1 MNKTFFVQLSPTSD
15 HSVFL
20 KSKKRKLPLQP
31 VSLNLYI
38 LLLFAFL
45 APQMVSADDN
55 PREKRIMLQLRQEVK
70 SNDCHPFCK
79 NNMIGNSAIDDIHK
93 QVQVNKIKKIT
104 AGQATGKYIYV
115 VELAK
120 NENIEEVITRYEKT
134 GQIIHAEPDHL
145 GFAGGKQFYSQASAV
160 PDDAFFNRQWSLQND
175 GSFTLSPATEGSDI
189 DMPAAWEIETG
200 DTDLIIAILDS
211 GVNTNEPDINERLWK
226 NPGEQVDGETINN
239 EVDEDENGYID
250 DHIGWDFANN
260 DNGVADGSGHGSN
273 IAGIIGAQANNEIG
287 YTGINWHSKLMN
299 LKALDDE
306 LNGWYSWWID
316 AIYYAVDNGAHIINM
331 SMGGDTHSAFF
342 QEAVDYALENNV
354 PVVACMMNED
364 NDVTYYPAAF
374 QGVIAVGST
383 NPDDTRSSPFFWSSS
398 SGSNYGDHIS
408 IIAPGNY
415 IYSISNYPSNYNI
428 YWGGTSMAAPHVT
441 AVASLLMS
449 QNPSLTPDEIKEILE
464 MSAEDQVGDP
474 TEDVEGWD
482 PYYGHGR
489 LNAYNAL
496 SLTITS
502 VDEQNKTL
510 PEVRIFPNPANEFLH
525 IATSEPNSR
534 IQILDL
540 KGKVISMQEIT
551 SLQGSLDVRDF
562 KPGVYLIRV
571 YSENQFTTKK
581 WIKSP

>member
-1 MNKTFFVQLSPTSD
+1 
-15 HSVFL
+15 
-20 KSKKRKLPLQP
+20 
-31 VSLNLYI
+31 
-38 LLLFAFL
+38 
-45 APQMVSADDN
+45 
-55 PREKRIMLQLRQEVK
+55 MLQLRQEVK

-104 AGQATGKYIYV
+104 AGRATGKYIYV
-115 VELAK
+115 VELGK
-120 NENIEEVITRYEKT
+120 NENVEEVMIRYEQT
-134 GQIIHAEPDHL
+134 GQIIHAEIDHQ
-145 GFAGGKQFYSQASAV
+145 GYAGGKQIYTQSTAV
-160 PDDAFFNRQWSLQND
+160 PDDPFFNRQWSLQND
-175 GSFTLSPATEGSDI
+175 GSFSLSPATEGSDI
-189 DMPAAWEIETG
+189 EMPAAWEIETG
-200 DTDLIIAILDS
+200 DPELIIAILDS
-211 GVNTNEPDINERLWK
+211 GVNTNEPDINERLWR

-239 EVDEDENGYID
+239 ELDDDENGYVD
-250 DHIGWDFANN
+250 DHVGWDFANN

-273 IAGIIGAQANNEIG
+273 IAGIIGAHANNEIG
-287 YTGINWHSKLMN
+287 YTGINWYSKLMN

-331 SMGGDTHSAFF
+331 SMGGDTSSEFL

-364 NDVTYYPAAF
+364 NDVPYYPAAI

-383 NPDDTRSSPFFWSSS
+383 NPDDTRSSPFFWNSN

-415 IYSISNYPSNYNI
+415 IYSISNFTSNYNI

-449 QNPSLTPDEIKEILE
+449 QNPSLTPDEIREILE
-464 MSAEDQVGDP
+464 MTAEDQVGDP
-474 TEDVEGWD
+474 IEDMEGWD
-482 PYYGHGR
+482 PFYGHGR

-496 SLTITS
+496 SLAITS
-502 VDEQNKTL
+502 VDLQNKTL
-510 PEVRIFPNPANEFLH
+510 PELRLFPNPASEFLH
-525 IATSEPNSR
+525 IATSEPNPR

-540 KGKVISMQEIT
+540 AGKVIYRQEIT
-551 SLQGSLDVRDF
+551 TLKGSVNVSGLI
-562 KPGVYLIRV
+562 PGVYLVRV
-571 YSENQFTTKK
+571 YSDDQFTTKK
-581 WIKSP
+581 WIKAP